1 MSHVS
6 CFTAIFFLLPKLY
19 KSSKHFVHIHHFSF
33 ICSTARI
40 FPEEFHHGLFKDRTS
55 SSFSDS
61 ICFSH
66 GLGGGLGGGFGGG
79 YGMGAPRPFAMGY
92 QSSGGGAASFR
103 NEQGDGSGGVR
114 GSYGYRDAQGLY
126 RMVEYSAGQGGFQAA
141 VKTNE
146 PGTDGKEN
154 PADVIMN
161 VQPAR
166 QESRIGGWGAGG
178 FGGMGGAGGFG
189 GMGGFEAWEQD
200 PITEEDKE

>member
-1 MSHVS
+1 MS
-6 CFTAIFFLLPKLY
+6 Y
-19 KSSKHFVHIHHFSF
+19 
-33 ICSTARI
+33 
-40 FPEEFHHGLFKDRTS
+40 RTS

-61 ICFSH
+61 ICFSF

-79 YGMGAPRPFAMGY
+79 YGMGAPRPFVMGY

-103 NEQGDGSGGVR
+103 SEQGDGSGGVR

-161 VQPAR
+161 VQPAPAGIQDR
-166 QESRIGGWGAGG
+166 YTRMSSGMGGLGGWGGGGFGGMGGAGS

-189 GMGGFEAWEQD
+189 GMGAGSYHRGGQGMMSG
-200 PITEEDKE
+200 KSGY

>member
-1 MSHVS
+1 M
-6 CFTAIFFLLPKLY
+6 LLLM
-19 KSSKHFVHIHHFSF
+19 
-33 ICSTARI
+33 
-40 FPEEFHHGLFKDRTS
+40 
-55 SSFSDS
+55 
-61 ICFSH
+61 

-92 QSSGGGAASFR
+92 QASGGGASSFR
-103 NEQGDGSGGVR
+103 SEQGDGSGGVR

-161 VQPAR
+161 VQPAPAGIQDR
-166 QESRIGGWGAGG
+166 YTRMSSGMGGL
-178 FGGMGGAGGFG
+178 GGMGGAGGFG
-189 GMGGFEAWEQD
+189 GMGGAGGMGAGSYYRGGQGMMSG
-200 PITEEDKE
+200 KSGY

>member
-1 MSHVS
+1 MV
-6 CFTAIFFLLPKLY
+6 FLKIALAVLLVIQY
-19 KSSKHFVHIHHFSF
+19 AS
-33 ICSTARI
+33 AM
-40 FPEEFHHGLFKDRTS
+40 
-55 SSFSDS
+55 
-61 ICFSH
+61 

-92 QSSGGGAASFR
+92 QASGGGASSFR
-103 NEQGDGSGGVR
+103 SEQGDGSGGVR

-154 PADVIMN
+154 PADVSMN
-161 VQPAR
+161 VQPAPAGIQDR
-166 QESRIGGWGAGG
+166 YTRMSSGMGGQGGWGAGG

-189 GMGGFEAWEQD
+189 GMAAGSYPRGGQGMMSG
-200 PITEEDKE
+200 KSGY